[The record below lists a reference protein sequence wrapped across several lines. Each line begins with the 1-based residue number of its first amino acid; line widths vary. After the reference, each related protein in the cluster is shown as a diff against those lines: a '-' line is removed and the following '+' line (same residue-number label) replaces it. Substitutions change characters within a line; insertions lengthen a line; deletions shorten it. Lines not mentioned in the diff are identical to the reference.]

1 MAAFW
6 SECALHPAPRKVG
19 ALLIS
24 RGKQSPLDVWS
35 YSALAF
41 RTSPRDPSLRRTMNL
56 YRLVRRLRFFFI
68 EVIFPHQSDPFM
80 SCREQLSLDKGV
92 ESSIEAAPA
101 AAEITPFEDVC
112 RELGIPS
119 A

>member
-1 MAAFW
+1 MVAFW
-6 SECALHPAPRKVG
+6 GECTLHPAPREVG

-24 RGKQSPLDVWS
+24 RGKQLPLDVWS

-41 RTSPRDPSLRRTMNL
+41 RTSPRDPSLRRTVNL

-68 EVIFPHQSDPFM
+68 EVIVPHQSDPFM

-92 ESSIEAAPA
+92 ESSIEAPPA
-101 AAEITPFEDVC
+101 AAEITPFDEV
-112 RELGIPS
+112 
-119 A
+119 